1 MAYYH
6 HDTWDDVLQPFE
18 ITLEQAARLLYEGLW
33 DIEQATE
40 AQIRAALT
48 EATKRGEIKPKR
60 GNLNSYPWP
69 APEAVFD
76 AHELGQWAERT
87 GLELESNG
95 NWDAYCWRE
104 TEIVSALDDQ
114 LRALRDLEALKA
126 EATEGRDK
134 AGEPKAKPEA
144 SPEDAAAELRL
155 VKALAENAR
164 LRRELAAEREEPDP
178 RNKKTLL
185 RIIGAL
191 AELAG
196 LDDTMPPKR
205 AAHAINSQLESM
217 GQKGMKPD
225 TIAAVIT
232 TARRLANEAI
242 D

>member
-18 ITLEQAARLLYEGLW
+18 ITLEQAAHLLFAGLW
-33 DIEQATE
+33 DTEQATE
-40 AQIRAALT
+40 AQIRTALVEAA
-48 EATKRGEIKPKR
+48 KRGEIKPKR
-60 GNLNSYPWP
+60 GTLNSYPWP
-69 APEAVFD
+69 APEAIFD

-95 NWDAYCWRE
+95 DWDAYCWQE
-104 TEIVSALDDQ
+104 TEIIGALDDR
-114 LRALRDLEALKA
+114 LRALRTLEALK
-126 EATEGRDK
+126 TEPPK
-134 AGEPKAKPEA
+134 EGEKDREPEVHPGA

-155 VKALAENAR
+155 VEALDENAR

-178 RNKKTLL
+178 RNRKTML

-191 AELAG
+191 ADLAG
-196 LDDTMPPKR
+196 IDDAMPPKR
-205 AAHAINSQLESM
+205 AAHAINSKLESM

-232 TARRLANEAI
+232 AARRLANEAI